1 MGRYAAESRLD
12 LLVCVG
18 TLSEDIARGA
28 LAAGMEESQVK
39 HFATVEEAQ
48 EYLAETLA
56 EGDLVLVKASRFM
69 ELERIVKGV
78 VE

>member
-1 MGRYAAESRLD
+1 
-12 LLVCVG
+12 
-18 TLSEDIARGA
+18 
-28 LAAGMEESQVK
+28 MEESQVK